1 MRCDSLLPTK
11 HPRQTWVGFWYA
23 LSVTTA
29 AMLPE
34 QAVAT
39 SAEHVSE
46 LGPVVATVSVDPLES
61 LVGDPVTLTLTVT
74 AEKDIDLWMPEFG
87 EALDRFSILDFVP
100 RQSVDDQ
107 GRIVQTQI
115 YRLQTP
121 SSGIQAIPPLLIE
134 FVDQRPGQAP
144 TPPDQD
150 AYELLTERVEFHVI
164 SVLPDG
170 ATADLHP
177 PLGELPLQDS
187 AQGRLSTGAIT
198 GLVVGVVCIGGAL
211 CFYAWL
217 AMRRR
222 ARRQTAYEIA
232 SRKLKRLLET
242 VNPTGINTDKFFVEL
257 SGIVRRYLE
266 DRFELRAPELTTEEF
281 LAAVSASP
289 DLSLAHQRLLRE
301 FLRQADLVK
310 FAGVLP
316 NEQDI
321 QQSID
326 RARQFLDE
334 TQENAPYVTVA
345 TGQKQVA

>member
-1 MRCDSLLPTK
+1 MKCNRFLPMK
-11 HPRQTWVGFWYA
+11 HPRQTWVAFWYT
-23 LSVTTA
+23 LSVATA

-39 SAEHVSE
+39 SAEHISE
-46 LGPVVATVSVDPLES
+46 LGPVVATVSVEPLES

-134 FVDQRPGQAP
+134 FVDQ
-144 TPPDQD
+144 D

-187 AQGRLSTGAIT
+187 TQGRLSTGTIT
-198 GLVVGVVCIGGAL
+198 GLVVGVVCIGSAF

-222 ARRQTAYEIA
+222 TRRQTAYEIA

-242 VNPTGINTDKFFVEL
+242 VNPMGINTDKFFVEL

-281 LAAVSASP
+281 LAAVSDSP

-321 QQSID
+321 QQAID

-345 TGQKQVA
+345 TDQKQVA